1 MKWGSVTN
9 LHRSNPEPFMSVL
22 GQKQTLRLVQTMS
35 ALSPKAD
42 IRQHECD
49 VRFGS
54 KADIASF
61 RVERENR
68 VVAAADHRN
77 AARPQLVS
85 V

>member
-1 MKWGSVTN
+1 
-9 LHRSNPEPFMSVL
+9 
-22 GQKQTLRLVQTMS
+22 MS
-35 ALSPKAD
+35 ALPPKAD
-42 IRQHECD
+42 IRRHEYD
-49 VRFGS
+49 VRLVP